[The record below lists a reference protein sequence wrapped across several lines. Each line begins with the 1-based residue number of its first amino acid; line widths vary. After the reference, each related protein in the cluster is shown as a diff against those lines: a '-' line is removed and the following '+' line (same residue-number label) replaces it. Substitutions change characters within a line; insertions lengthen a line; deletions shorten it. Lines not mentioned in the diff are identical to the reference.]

1 MTEHHPNS
9 VTHERQD
16 YLPAAGLHSLLPAY
30 DLLSRALGAPA
41 LHARLVDQADL
52 APGQRVLEIGC
63 GTGNLTI
70 RAKREQPGAEV
81 IGSDPD
87 PRALVRAQRKAKGL
101 SGIRFEQAYAQ
112 DLPYPDESF
121 DRMLSSLM
129 LHHLDTDIRT
139 ATAAE
144 ALRVL
149 RPGGRLHV
157 VDVGG
162 HLKESDGRLGRM
174 MLNNPH
180 AVRNLGDG
188 IPDLLRAAGFECREV
203 ASQPHRVIGRLTY
216 YQATRPER

>member
-1 MTEHHPNS
+1 MTEHHPHS
-9 VTHERQD
+9 ATRDRQD

-30 DLLSRALGAPA
+30 DLLSRVLGTPA
-41 LHARLVDQADL
+41 MHARLVDQAGL

-81 IGSDPD
+81 IGTDPD

-112 DLPYPDESF
+112 DLPHPDESF
-121 DRMLSSLM
+121 DRLLSALM
-129 LHHLDTDIRT
+129 LHHLDDGTR
-139 ATAAE
+139 AAAAAE
-144 ALRVL
+144 ALRIL

-162 HLKESDGRLGRM
+162 HMRKSDGRLGRM
-174 MLNNPH
+174 MMNNPH
-180 AVRNLGDG
+180 AARNSGDG
-188 IPDLLRAAGFECREV
+188 IPNLLRAAGFECHEV
-203 ASQPHRVIGRLTY
+203 ASEPHRVIGRLTY